1 MTARIKN
8 VITEAVSLFSKDG
21 IIPIDDIETFGNHVN
36 STCEELY
43 RSHKIDNQVLF
54 YCSFFKW
61 IDEDERTISRKDAES
76 WENAEELNVMMVIRR
91 RTRKKNPE
99 HQKLIEKCFNT
110 IRNAIDTSLFYDEEL
125 EIINHVSTGY
135 PITGKNSYETL
146 GEIAFKKPNFK
157 ENHPTHC

>member
-1 MTARIKN
+1 MLARIKN

-21 IIPIDDIETFGNHVN
+21 IISINDIETFGDYVN
-36 STCEELY
+36 STLEELY
-43 RSHKIDNQVLF
+43 KSRKIDNQVLF

-61 IDEDERTISRKDAES
+61 IDEDERTISREDAES

-99 HQKLIEKCFNT
+99 HQKLIKECFNT
-110 IRNAIDTSLFYDEEL
+110 IRNVIDKSLFYDEEL

-135 PITGKNSYETL
+135 PIAGKNSYETL

>member
-1 MTARIKN
+1 MTTRIKN
-8 VITEAVSLFSKDG
+8 IITEAVSLFSKDG
-21 IIPIDDIETFGNHVN
+21 IISINDIETFGSHVN

-43 RSHKIDNQVLF
+43 KSRKIDNQVLF

-61 IDEDERTISRKDAES
+61 IDENERTISREDAGS

-99 HQKLIEKCFNT
+99 HQKLIEECFNT

>member
-1 MTARIKN
+1 MTARIKD

-21 IIPIDDIETFGNHVN
+21 IISIDDIETFGTHVN

-43 RSHKIDNQVLF
+43 KSHKIDNQVLF

-61 IDEDERTISRKDAES
+61 IDEDELTISREEAES
-76 WENAEELNVMMVIRR
+76 WEDAEELNVMMVIRR

-99 HQKLIEKCFNT
+99 HQKLIKECFNT

-157 ENHPTHC
+157 ENHPIHC

>member
-1 MTARIKN
+1 M
-8 VITEAVSLFSKDG
+8 
-21 IIPIDDIETFGNHVN
+21 
-36 STCEELY
+36 
-43 RSHKIDNQVLF
+43 LF

-61 IDEDERTISRKDAES
+61 IDEDELTISREEAES
-76 WENAEELNVMMVIRR
+76 WEDAEELNVMMVIRR

-99 HQKLIEKCFNT
+99 HQKLIKECFNT

-157 ENHPTHC
+157 ENHPIHC